1 MSFNKLNDKLHG
13 GFMESQELLEKTVIE
28 SEKLIGTKWIAWSK
42 SIGDRITVEFVDHA
56 NCIYTSKPNKYPMT
70 YTVTGGEMFISLING
85 AFELRGNV
93 LFNNDLPVFE
103 KAA

>member
-1 MSFNKLNDKLHG
+1 MKI
-13 GFMESQELLEKTVIE
+13 QELSDETAIVPEEI
-28 SEKLIGTKWIAWSK
+28 IGTRWIGWSEF
-42 SIGDRITVEFVDHA
+42 IGDRISVEFVDHA
-56 NCIYTSKPNKYPMT
+56 NCVYTSRPNKYPMT
-70 YTVTGGEMFISLING
+70 YTVTGGKMFISYIDG